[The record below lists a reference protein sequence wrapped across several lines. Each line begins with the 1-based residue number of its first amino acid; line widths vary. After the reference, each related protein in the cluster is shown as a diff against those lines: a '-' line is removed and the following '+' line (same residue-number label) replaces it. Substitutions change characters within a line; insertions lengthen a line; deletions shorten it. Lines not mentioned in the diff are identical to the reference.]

1 MIPEIQSLLEALQY
15 GSSRGAAASGLFSR
29 ICGGLNPEAL
39 EKNPRLEGF
48 LAYLKKES
56 ARFREEQIPPLPYSL
71 FALFDAQ
78 GDRKRFEEPYFERRN
93 RLLVYGLSAWLWKK
107 PEDLAGLEDIIW
119 AVCDEYSWCLPAHM
133 GGKSRSPAAKM
144 TVFRGLITGPRFDN
158 ALTIDLFACETG
170 LALAEC
176 CAALEGVI
184 SPVVLERARNEVY
197 RRLIKSYLE
206 YGAFQPWELF
216 KMNWCSVC
224 AGGLGAAACYL
235 VKDDYALGGVL
246 HKLLPTVDRF
256 LESFAADG
264 ACVEGLSYWSYG
276 VSYFVIFAD
285 LLFHRTGGRIDL
297 LKDPR
302 FEKIARFQQKCYLPG
317 GASVYFSDAENS
329 GFRRGLTAFLCRRVP
344 GVVTP
349 PSGRAMNMETDNSG
363 HFNHALRDFAQALR
377 DLLWTENHE
386 GPPFR
391 AEPLVI
397 LPEAQWLIASAGEIA
412 FAAKGGHNG
421 EPHNHNDVGSFIYY
435 QKGKMAFCDLGSGQY
450 TKDYFNENRYTVFC
464 NQSLSHNVPLI
475 NGEGQKPGREYGAR
489 DCRIGPGAE
498 MVLDM
503 AGAYGMA
510 GLRSL
515 KRSFVFDPLRG
526 GLSIE
531 DRFLF
536 SASPLP
542 VIERFISCYPPRVEG
557 AGLSIDTGDS
567 RTLLS
572 CSLPAAPLVHERKHR
587 DHYGNEITVYLVD
600 FSFTPEAPEFPV
612 NFKLSQELA

>member
-1 MIPEIQSLLEALQY
+1 MIPEIQSLLDALQY
-15 GSSRGAAASGLFSR
+15 GSSGGASASGLFSHV
-29 ICGGLNPEAL
+29 CGGRSPEAL

-48 LAYLKKES
+48 FAYLKKES
-56 ARFREEQIPPLPYSL
+56 ARFREKPIPPLPYSL
-71 FALFDAQ
+71 VVLFDAQ

-93 RLLVYGLSAWLWKK
+93 RLLVYGLSSWLWKK
-107 PEDLAGLEDIIW
+107 PEDIAGLEDVIW

-133 GGKSRSPAAKM
+133 GGKSRSPAAEM
-144 TVFRGLITGPRFDN
+144 AASLGIITGPRFDN

-184 SPVVLERARNEVY
+184 APAALERARNEVY
-197 RRLIKSYLE
+197 RRLIKSYLD
-206 YGAFQPWELF
+206 YGAFQHWELL

-224 AGGLGAAACYL
+224 GGGLGAAACYL
-235 VKDDYALGGVL
+235 IKDDYMLGGIL
-246 HKLLPTVDRF
+246 YKLLPTVDRF

-302 FEKIARFQQKCYLPG
+302 FEKIAQFQQKCYLQG
-317 GASVYFSDAENS
+317 GAPVYFSDAENS
-329 GFRRGLTAFLCRRVP
+329 GFRLGLTSFLRRRIP

-349 PSGRAMNMETDNSG
+349 PPERAMNMERDNRG
-363 HFNHALRDFAQALR
+363 HFNHALRDFSQALR
-377 DLLWTENHE
+377 DLLWTENQE

-397 LPEAQWLIASAGEIA
+397 LPDAQWLIASVGEIS

-435 QKGKMAFCDLGSGQY
+435 QKGKMVFCDLGSGQY
-450 TKDYFNENRYTVFC
+450 TKDYFNENRYTIFC
-464 NQSLSHNVPLI
+464 NQSLSHSVPVI
-475 NGEGQKPGREYGAR
+475 NGEGQKPGKEYGAH

-503 AGAYGMA
+503 AGAYGAA

-515 KRSFVFDPLRG
+515 KRRFVFDPLRG
-526 GLSIE
+526 GLQIE

-536 SASPLP
+536 SPSPLP
-542 VIERFISCYPPRVEG
+542 VIERFVSLYPPRIEG
-557 AGLSIDTGDS
+557 TVVHIDTGDS
-567 RTLLS
+567 RTLLK
-572 CSLPAAPLVHERKHR
+572 CSLPAAPLVHERNHR

-600 FSFTPEAPEFPV
+600 FSFVPERLELPV
-612 NFKLSQELA
+612 SFEMGS